1 MPISLP
7 RHPHRLERLKAWMND
22 RGVDSTVVFGTDNV
36 NHLCGYWR
44 YFGGPSALAIDRDG
58 RRTLAVM
65 LDEEEIARE
74 LSEAD
79 EVIGY
84 GERGF
89 GIDLDPIADLV
100 ASLAEVGAVKEAG
113 TIAVSSELPG
123 ADTRLGQAIG
133 AETIDAGEILH
144 RLRLIKDEDEL
155 QKILASYELCWLAQK
170 AVGDG
175 SQPGAQ
181 EIEVFT
187 AALSTAQIAAG
198 QPIEFVADLLSG
210 PNTAKVCCPIH
221 VAGRRAI
228 EPGDPVVADIV
239 VRSNGYWG
247 DSAETHFA
255 GSNPE
260 VEEVRGKLLEIL
272 ESTRQQ
278 LVPGGTGAEVFREM
292 RQRVESTFPGGE
304 LPHHGGHALGL
315 TGFEDPHLIPSDTRP
330 FEPGMVLAAEPGV
343 YLPSRYGARVENV
356 FLVTDDG
363 AVELRAALRANG
375 SG

>member
-7 RHPHRLERLKAWMND
+7 RHPHRLERLKSWMD
-22 RGVDSTVVFGTDNV
+22 ERAVDATIVFGPGNV
-36 NHLCGYWR
+36 NHLCGYSR
-44 YFGGPSALAIDRDG
+44 YFGGPSALVIDRDG
-58 RRTLAVM
+58 RRTLVVM
-65 LDEEEIARE
+65 LDEADIARE
-74 LSEAD
+74 LSQAD
-79 EVIGY
+79 EVVAY

-89 GIDLDPIADLV
+89 GINLDPVADLV
-100 ASLAEVGAVKEAG
+100 ASLAEVGSVKEAG
-113 TIAVSSELPG
+113 TIAVSSELPE
-123 ADTRLGQAIG
+123 ADTRLGEAIA

-170 AVGDG
+170 AVGEG

-181 EIEVFT
+181 EIEVFS

-221 VAGRRAI
+221 VAGRRPI
-228 EPGDPVVADIV
+228 EQGDPVVADIV
-239 VRSNGYWG
+239 VGSSGYWG
-247 DSAETHFA
+247 DSAETHFV

-292 RQRVESTFPGGE
+292 RSRVESTFPGGE

-315 TGFEDPHLIPSDTRP
+315 TSFEDPHLIPSDTRP

-343 YLPSRYGARVENV
+343 YLPNRYGARVENV

-363 AVELRAALRANG
+363 AVELRAAFRANG
-375 SG
+375 RG

>member
-1 MPISLP
+1 LPISLP
-7 RHPHRLERLKAWMND
+7 RHPHRLERLKAWMD
-22 RGVDSTVVFGTDNV
+22 ECSADSTVVVGPSNV

-74 LSEAD
+74 LSDAD

-89 GIDLDPIADLV
+89 GIDLDPIAELV
-100 ASLAEVGAVKEAG
+100 ACLADAVKDAG

-123 ADTRLGQAIG
+123 ADTRLEEALG
-133 AETIDAGEILH
+133 AKTIDAGEILH
-144 RLRLIKDEDEL
+144 RLRLLKDEDEL
-155 QKILASYELCWLAQK
+155 QKILASYELCWLAQR
-170 AVGDG
+170 AAGEA

-187 AALSTAQIAAG
+187 AAQSTAQIAAG
-198 QPIEFVADLLSG
+198 QPIEFLADLLSG
-210 PNTAKVCCPIH
+210 PNTAKVTGPIH
-221 VAGRRAI
+221 VAGRRPL
-228 EPGDPVVADIV
+228 EHGDPVVADIV
-239 VRSNGYWG
+239 IGSSGYWG

-255 GSNPE
+255 GSNQE
-260 VEEVRGKLLEIL
+260 VEEVRGKLIEIL
-272 ESTRQQ
+272 ESVRQQ
-278 LVPGGTGAEVFREM
+278 LTPGGTGADVFRGM
-292 RQRVESTFPGGE
+292 QQRVEATFPGGE

-315 TGFEDPHLIPSDTRP
+315 TSFEDPHLIPSDTRP
-330 FEPGMVLAAEPGV
+330 FEPGMVLAVEPGV
-343 YLPSRYGARVENV
+343 YFPSRYGARVENV

-363 AVELRAALRANG
+363 AVELRAALGNG
-375 SG
+375 RG

>member
-7 RHPHRLERLKAWMND
+7 RYPHRLERLKTWMDD
-22 RGVDSTVVFGTDNV
+22 RGVDSTVVFGPNNV
-36 NHLCGYWR
+36 NHLCGYSR
-44 YFGGPSALAIDRDG
+44 YFGGPSALAINRDG

-89 GIDLDPIADLV
+89 GIDLDPIAALV
-100 ASLAEVGAVKEAG
+100 ASLAAADAVKEAG

-123 ADTRLGQAIG
+123 ADTRLGAAID

-228 EPGDPVVADIV
+228 EQGDPVVADIV
-239 VRSNGYWG
+239 IGLERLLGGQRG
-247 DSAETHFA
+247 DAF
-255 GSNPE
+255 
-260 VEEVRGKLLEIL
+260 RRLE
-272 ESTRQQ
+272 
-278 LVPGGTGAEVFREM
+278 PGG
-292 RQRVESTFPGGE
+292 GG
-304 LPHHGGHALGL
+304 
-315 TGFEDPHLIPSDTRP
+315 
-330 FEPGMVLAAEPGV
+330 
-343 YLPSRYGARVENV
+343 GAREAARDPRVGAAA
-356 FLVTDDG
+356 TRAGRDG
-363 AVELRAALRANG
+363 RRGLPGNAAARRVDLPGR
-375 SG
+375 